1 MLLEV
6 WRVYQPDCPVVAA
19 SEAIPGVR
27 LSAISSRLHEGRVY
41 GFLHVDRGA
50 ASRLV
55 ELLRR
60 DARVAGAEVV
70 AKRGRGAVVS
80 VVMRSTLLMDTL
92 SNSTR
97 IFYFAPVF
105 ALNGYEYFLVAHARR
120 GIPEVRSYLRDTG
133 HELKVVQSSEVPEV
147 PLGKAVLEVARLY
160 TLLSERELCSMGSL
174 EVLIASRSL
183 GEASRATGKT
193 RSQLSRERR
202 RALSSYARVL
212 KALSEV
218 YEDFC
223 ETP

>member
-1 MLLEV
+1 M
-6 WRVYQPDCPVVAA
+6 YQPDCPVVAA

-27 LSAISSRLHEGRVY
+27 LSAISSRLREGRVY

-70 AKRGRGAVVS
+70 AKRRRGAVVS

-174 EVLIASRSL
+174 EVLIASKSL
-183 GEASRATGKT
+183 GEASRATGKP

-218 YEDFC
+218 YKDFC
-223 ETP
+223 ESP